1 MIEVESKLVTLN
13 GITWEQ
19 FQGIAAQ
26 LENNRN
32 VRLTYLAGA
41 MEIMSPI
48 GPEHEY
54 IKRTLNL
61 LLEAYMREKGI
72 QFYAL
77 GGFTIS
83 DFSGTVPGYASGI
96 PDDAYSFGSRK
107 QVPDIV
113 IEVILTSGTIDKR
126 ELYKPK
132 KIPEIWFCQSDKLR
146 VFCLREGEYEEVDR
160 STLLPDLDL
169 SLLQRYLGHSDQ
181 YKAVNEFLQAIRKG

>member
-1 MIEVESKLVTLN
+1 
-13 GITWEQ
+13 
-19 FQGIAAQ
+19 
-26 LENNRN
+26 
-32 VRLTYLAGA
+32 
-41 MEIMSPI
+41 MSPI

-61 LLEAYMREKGI
+61 LIEAYMREKGI

-83 DFSGTVPGYASGI
+83 EPGYASGR

-113 IEVILTSGTIDKR
+113 IEVILTSGTIDKQ

-132 KIPEIWFCQSDKLR
+132 QVPEIWFWKSDQLR

-169 SLLQRYLGHSDQ
+169 SLLQRYLGHPDQ